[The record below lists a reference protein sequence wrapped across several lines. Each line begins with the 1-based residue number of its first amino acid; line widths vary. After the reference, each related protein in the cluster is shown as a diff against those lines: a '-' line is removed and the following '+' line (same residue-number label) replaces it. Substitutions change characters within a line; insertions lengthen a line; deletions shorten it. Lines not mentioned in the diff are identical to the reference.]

1 MDQCALHLEVLFAIG
16 RDIKK
21 TEIDLMMAKLTEW
34 YVYTPVEGAMGL
46 GWKWSWL
53 NSSHFFLHRLF
64 RHCPSLPVVVVI
76 AGHHAPPK

>member
-34 YVYTPVEGAMGL
+34 YVYNPVEGGL
-46 GWKWSWL
+46 GSGY
-53 NSSHFFLHRLF
+53 SSHFFLHRLL
-64 RHCPSLPVVVVI
+64 RHCPSSPVVVVI